1 MAIAQG
7 VDKQI
12 RFKRQSAKGS
22 LAGTTGGQIIRRSTG
37 NFNLTKETYSTA
49 DEMTSRRQVLSS
61 RHGVKSADGTISNLL
76 SCGTYSDFLGA
87 LLRGEFASVTAIT
100 GLSVTVG
107 GTAPNY
113 TLTRSTGS
121 WLSGGVRIGQ
131 VVRLTA
137 GTFNANNINKNLLVT
152 AVTATVITCVVL
164 NGSTLTAEGPITSST
179 VAIQGKV
186 ARAVDSAHTNIYYT
200 FEEWHP
206 NVPSSERFLDVKVGS
221 AGLTLPSS
229 GNATTD
235 FSFVGL
241 DMSKATTAYF
251 TSPTAETTTNVLTS
265 ASGALYVSGTN
276 IGVVTDLNIN
286 IDGGLTPADGV
297 VGSNVRPDVFTG
309 NLTVTGSF
317 TAYFDDN
324 VFADAF
330 ANETEV
336 SILSALTDGTSATA
350 DFMTVFLPRVKVNSA
365 NLDDGQTGLKRTYDF
380 EAIYNATSGA
390 SETTTIQIVDSQA

>member
-22 LAGTTGGQIIRRSTG
+22 LAGTSGGQIIRRSTG
-37 NFNLTKETYSTA
+37 NFNLTKEAYSTA
-49 DEMTSRRQVLSS
+49 DEITSKRQVLSS
-61 RHGVKSADGTISNLL
+61 RHGVKSVDGAISNLL

-87 LLRGEFASVTAIT
+87 LLRGEFTAVTAIT
-100 GLSVTVG
+100 GLSITVG

-121 WLSGGVRIGQ
+121 FLSGGVRIGQ

-137 GTFNANNINKNLLVT
+137 GTFNANNLNKILMVT
-152 AVTATVITCVVL
+152 GVTATVVTCVVL
-164 NGSTLTAEGPITSST
+164 NGSALTAEGPIASATFT
-179 VAIQGKV
+179 IQGKF
-186 ARAVDSAHTNIYYT
+186 AKAVDSAHTNIYYT

-241 DMSKATTAYF
+241 DMSKDTTAYF
-251 TSPTAETTTNVLTS
+251 SSPTAETTTNVLTS
-265 ASGALYVSGTN
+265 ASGALYVSGTS

-297 VGSNVRPDVFTG
+297 VGTNLRPDVFTG

-317 TAYFDDN
+317 TAYFDSTT
-324 VFADAF
+324 FADAF